1 MKDYKII
8 NFDKTRGSIVIKY
21 SEEFSP
27 MGIDI
32 PINDNKYIIGEELDT
47 FIKGFI
53 PVNYMNRLNLIK
65 SGVSNAQEI
74 QALVEEEPTKIA
86 SIDEEKI
93 KLEKQ
98 YAVWEEEQF
107 EQNIVTLLKK
117 YKLLNEE

>member
-65 SGVSNAQEI
+65 SGISNAQEI